1 MTPASPIGLVARLTR
16 LCSYLAGIALL
27 GMAFLGVADIIGIE
41 IFASPVPGMVE
52 LTSTLMVASIFLGM
66 PITEARGQNIRVE
79 VVVEMLPRP
88 IRKLFDIL
96 ARLSIA
102 VLFSFIAWFGW
113 QSLVRSIVTNEYA
126 EGLIHV
132 PYWPARLALLIGAL
146 LVVVQALVA
155 AVREVRGVGNEKAT
169 GETWKV

>member
-1 MTPASPIGLVARLTR
+1 MASPGPIGLVARLTR
-16 LCSYLAGIALL
+16 LCSYLAGVALL

-41 IFASPVPGMVE
+41 LFASPVPGMVE
-52 LTSTLMVASIFLGM
+52 ITSALMVASIFLGM

-79 VVVEMLPRP
+79 VVVEMLLRP
-88 IRKLFDIL
+88 IRKLFDVL
-96 ARLSIA
+96 ARISIA
-102 VLFSFIAWFGW
+102 ILFAFVAWFGW

-132 PYWPARLALLIGAL
+132 PYWPARLALLIGAV
-146 LVVVQALVA
+146 LVVVQALA
-155 AVREVRGVGNEKAT
+155 AALREIRGLGNEKAT